1 MTDRQQLERLMFTIN
16 DVRDAQRQ
24 LNEKK
29 KTGKDPDQLKNM
41 VQDVR
46 FKWDALDNLLKALR
60 QQGYVATKHAE
71 SSTEQSKMF

>member
-16 DVRDAQRQ
+16 DVREAQRL

-29 KTGKDPDQLKNM
+29 KTIKDSDQLKSM
-41 VQDVR
+41 LQDVR

-60 QQGYVATKHAE
+60 QQGYVATKHSE
-71 SSTEQSKMF
+71 SNTEQPKMF